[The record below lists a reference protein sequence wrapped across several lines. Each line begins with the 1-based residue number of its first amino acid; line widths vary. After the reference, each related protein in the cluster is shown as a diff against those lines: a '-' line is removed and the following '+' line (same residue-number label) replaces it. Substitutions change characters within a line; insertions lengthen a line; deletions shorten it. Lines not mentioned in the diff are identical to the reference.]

1 MILIIAEKKDD
12 KKRYDV
18 KQRYPLVPTRD
29 FITIVANT
37 GSTSFTVYAGEKRR
51 RLYSGGTNGDKI
63 VGYYF
68 DGMNAVITCQKHIF
82 VFGPSNQKNPD
93 KGWHQIKVFPAH

>member
-1 MILIIAEKKDD
+1 MIHIVAEKKED
-12 KKRYDV
+12 KKHYDV

-29 FITIVANT
+29 FITIVAKS
-37 GSTSFTVYAGEKRR
+37 GSTRFDVYAGELRR
-51 RLYSGGTNGDKI
+51 RVYSGGTNGDKI
-63 VGYYF
+63 VSTYF

-82 VFGPSNQKNPD
+82 VYGPSNQRNPD